1 MIMRI
6 PNCCTIARTL
16 FVKQSAYH
24 EMFLK
29 VRKLMFHKGLIIV
42 VSGFSGAGKGT
53 LMKELIG
60 RYDCYALSVSA
71 TTRSPRPGEVDG
83 REYFF
88 VTNDEF
94 EKLIKENGLIEHA
107 GYVDHYYGTP
117 RKFVEDKLSQGIDV
131 ILEIEIQGALQIKEQ
146 YPDAVLLFVM
156 PPSAAELEKRL
167 RGRGTETDEVIAQ
180 RLKRAKEESVGIEKY
195 DYIVVNDDLE
205 ECTVRLHNII
215 QAAHNTPSRN
225 LDFIETI
232 RDELSRL

>member
-1 MIMRI
+1 MSNINR
-6 PNCCTIARTL
+6 
-16 FVKQSAYH
+16 
-24 EMFLK
+24 
-29 VRKLMFHKGLIIV
+29 KGLIIV

-53 LMKELIG
+53 LMKALTG
-60 RYDCYALSVSA
+60 KYDNYALSVSA
-71 TTRSPRPGEVDG
+71 TTRNPRPGEVNG

-88 VTNDEF
+88 VSNEEF

-167 RGRGTETDEVIAQ
+167 RGRGTETEEVILQ
-180 RLKRAKEESVGIEKY
+180 RLKRAREESVGIEKY
-195 DYIVVNDDLE
+195 DYLVINDDLE
-205 ECTVRLHNII
+205 QCTERLHNII
-215 QAAHNTPSRN
+215 EAAHSTPQRN
-225 LDFIETI
+225 LDFIDTI
-232 RDELSRL
+232 REELNGFT

>member
-1 MIMRI
+1 M
-6 PNCCTIARTL
+6 N
-16 FVKQSAYH
+16 
-24 EMFLK
+24 
-29 VRKLMFHKGLIIV
+29 RKGIIIV

-53 LMKELIG
+53 LMNLLTSK
-60 RYDCYALSVSA
+60 YDNYALSVSA
-71 TTRSPRPGEVDG
+71 TTRSPRPGEVNG

-88 VTNDEF
+88 VSNEEF
-94 EKLIKENGLIEHA
+94 EKLINENGLIEHA

-156 PPSAAELEKRL
+156 PPSVAELEKRL
-167 RGRGTETDEVIAQ
+167 RGRGTETEEVILQ

-195 DYIVVNDDLE
+195 DYLVINDDLE
-205 ECTVRLHNII
+205 KCTERLHSII
-215 QAAHNTPSRN
+215 EAAHGAPSRN

-232 RDELSRL
+232 RDELNRL

>member
-1 MIMRI
+1 MS
-6 PNCCTIARTL
+6 N
-16 FVKQSAYH
+16 
-24 EMFLK
+24 
-29 VRKLMFHKGLIIV
+29 RKGIIIV

-53 LMKELIG
+53 LMKELTSK
-60 RYDCYALSVSA
+60 YDNYALSVSA
-71 TTRSPRPGEVDG
+71 TTRNPRPGEVNG

-88 VTNDEF
+88 VTNEEF
-94 EKLIKENGLIEHA
+94 EKLINENGLIEHA

-156 PPSAAELEKRL
+156 PPSVAELEKRL
-167 RGRGTETDEVIAQ
+167 RGRGTETEEVILQ

-195 DYIVVNDDLE
+195 DYLVINDDLE
-205 ECTVRLHNII
+205 KCTERLHSII
-215 QAAHNTPSRN
+215 EAAHGAPSRN

-232 RDELSRL
+232 RNELNSL

>member
-1 MIMRI
+1 MS
-6 PNCCTIARTL
+6 N
-16 FVKQSAYH
+16 
-24 EMFLK
+24 
-29 VRKLMFHKGLIIV
+29 RKGIIIV

-53 LMKELIG
+53 LMKELTKK
-60 RYDCYALSVSA
+60 YDNYALSVSA
-71 TTRSPRPGEVDG
+71 TTRNPRPGEVNG

-88 VTNDEF
+88 VTNEEF
-94 EKLIKENGLIEHA
+94 EKLINENGLIEHA

-156 PPSAAELEKRL
+156 PPSVAELEKRL
-167 RGRGTETDEVIAQ
+167 RGRGTETEEVILQ

-195 DYIVVNDDLE
+195 DYLVINDDLE
-205 ECTVRLHNII
+205 KCTERLHSII
-215 QAAHNTPSRN
+215 EAAHGAPSRN

-232 RDELSRL
+232 RTELNGFT

>member
-1 MIMRI
+1 MS
-6 PNCCTIARTL
+6 N
-16 FVKQSAYH
+16 
-24 EMFLK
+24 
-29 VRKLMFHKGLIIV
+29 RKGIIIV

-53 LMKELIG
+53 LMKELTKK
-60 RYDCYALSVSA
+60 YDNYALSVSA
-71 TTRSPRPGEVDG
+71 TTRNPRPGEVNG

-88 VTNDEF
+88 VTNEEF
-94 EKLIKENGLIEHA
+94 EKLINENGLIEHA

-156 PPSAAELEKRL
+156 PPSVAELEKRL
-167 RGRGTETDEVIAQ
+167 RGRGTETEEVILQ

-195 DYIVVNDDLE
+195 DYLIINDDLE
-205 ECTVRLHNII
+205 KCTERLHSII
-215 QAAHNTPSRN
+215 EAAHGAPSRN

-232 RDELSRL
+232 RDELNRL